1 MAYSYISFG
10 SAKDNLAQR
19 LYDASK
25 QFFADSELGS
35 YITESLQTFN
45 ALANFQRG
53 EFIFDAVAN
62 TTWYDLTTQPLST
75 RPMNATVTNVLSA
88 IEYALLEPQT
98 ATYPLAWTGSRQ
110 FNLTDIL
117 NAIQQIRDQLLAES
131 NCTINQ
137 GLVTASPGRT
147 VVDQSVMDIRRVC
160 WIPQPLLGY
169 TPNCLVPVDAW
180 AAQSFEANFP
190 QAQPGYPRGFRR
202 STSPPLAFDV
212 DIQPAVPGDYD
223 LLTTNAG
230 DRLSVDAATTL
241 PIPNDWIWVLK
252 WGALGNLLS
261 RDTTARDSYRAKYC
275 QMRYKQ
281 GVAALLKAPA
291 LFTAR
296 YNDIILSIDSVRDG
310 DSYYANWQG
319 LSPGEPRHVFYAG
332 LNQIAIAPATNASMT
347 VSCIGNMTL
356 PTVDP
361 DEIQLGQDDLEAV
374 LNEAQHIA
382 TWKCGGAEFF
392 DTLQLHDLFLRRCV
406 LFNSKLAAQ
415 SDYKELLYGRAQ
427 QENRANPLYQG
438 VGPIETGGGDAGN
451 S

>member
-1 MAYSYISFG
+1 VAYSFITLSE
-10 SAKDNLAQR
+10 AQANLAQR
-19 LYDASK
+19 LYDASQ
-25 QFFADSELGS
+25 QFFAPAELAA
-35 YITESLQTFN
+35 YIVEALQTFN

-53 EFIFDAVAN
+53 EFTFDAVAN
-62 TTWYDLTTQPLST
+62 TTWYDLTTRPNST
-75 RPMNATVTNVLSA
+75 RQITATDTSVLSA

-98 ATYPLAWTGSRQ
+98 TTYPLAWTGSRQ

-137 GLVTASPGRT
+137 SLIAASPGRT
-147 VVDQSVMDIRRVC
+147 IVDESVMDIRRVC
-160 WIPQPLLGY
+160 WIPNPLLGY

-190 QAQPGYPRGFRR
+190 QAQPGYPRGWRR

-212 DIQPAVPGDYD
+212 DIPPAVPGKYD

-230 DRLSVDAATTL
+230 PRLSTTAATTL

-296 YNDIILSIDSVRDG
+296 YNDIVISVDSVRDG
-310 DSYYANWQG
+310 DYYYANWQG

-332 LNQIAIAPATNASMT
+332 LNQMAIAPASNVSMT

-356 PTVDP
+356 PTSGASL
-361 DEIQLGQDDLEAV
+361 IQLGQDDLEAV

-382 TWKCGGAEFF
+382 SFKCGGGEFF
-392 DTLQLHDLFLRRCV
+392 NTLPLHDLFLRRCV

-415 SDYKELLYGRAQ
+415 SDYKDLLYGRAQ
-427 QENRANPLYQG
+427 QESRENPLYQG
-438 VGPIETGGGDAGN
+438 VSPVEAGGGDAGN
-451 S
+451 